1 MYDLTVIIPTFKEE
15 SNIGTII
22 ESVDAVFSQNAITG
36 EILVV
41 DDNSPDRTIE
51 LIRELKKTKP
61 HLSFLVRTE
70 DPGLS
75 QSVVEGF
82 RRARSDIFL
91 VMDADFS
98 HPPALIPV
106 MLGGIRAGNDLVIGS
121 RYMEGG
127 GIKKWPLKRRVISLG
142 ATFLGRLLFPEI
154 HDPVS
159 GFFAVKRSVVEH
171 APLRPRGYKILLEV
185 LGKGSWKKA
194 LEVPFEF
201 IDRATGS
208 SKLGSR
214 TIIEYAE
221 QVIDNARFSW
231 NHHES
236 VVWQE
241 WEKLFKFGVV
251 GLSGILVNEGVLIY
265 LKEYVHLSLPI
276 ANIPLIGLSIAS
288 IPAIELSI
296 LNNFIWNDFW
306 TFKTDQQHAMPHWWQ
321 RFLSFQVISIGGA
334 AINFV
339 ILIALAGFF
348 GVDYRIADLL
358 GILVAFAWNF
368 WVNRRVTWKK
378 SE

>member
-1 MYDLTVIIPTFKEE
+1 MYDLTIIIPTFKEE

-22 ESVDAVFSQNAITG
+22 LEVDTVLSRNAING

-51 LIRELKKTKP
+51 IVRNLKKSKP
-61 HLSFLVRTE
+61 NLNLIVRKE

-82 RRARSDIFL
+82 RQAQSDVFL
-91 VMDADFS
+91 VMDADLS
-98 HPPALIPV
+98 HPTALITV
-106 MLGGIRAGNDLVIGS
+106 MLEGIHAGNDLVIGS

-127 GIKKWPLKRRVISLG
+127 GIKKWPLKRRIISMG
-142 ATFLGRLLFPEI
+142 ATFLGRFLFPEI

-159 GFFAVKRSVVEH
+159 GFFAVKKSVVEH

-185 LGKGSWKKA
+185 LGKGTWQKA
-194 LEVPFEF
+194 KEIPFEF
-201 IDRATGS
+201 VDRATGS
-208 SKLGSR
+208 SKLGGR

-236 VVWQE
+236 IIWQE
-241 WEKLFKFGVV
+241 WVKLFKFGAV
-251 GLSGILVNEGVLIY
+251 GLSGIIVNEGILIY
-265 LKEYVHLSLPI
+265 LKGYVQLSLPV
-276 ANIPLIGLSIAS
+276 AS
-288 IPAIELSI
+288 IIAIELSI
-296 LNNFIWNDFW
+296 LSNFILNDTW
-306 TFKTDQQHAMPHWWQ
+306 TFRTGQQHAMPHWWE
-321 RFLSFQVISIGGA
+321 RLLSFQVVSIGGA

-339 ILIALAGFF
+339 ILNALAAFT
-348 GVDYRIADLL
+348 GVDYRVANIL
-358 GILVAFAWNF
+358 GILIAFSWNF

>member
-22 ESVDAVFSQNAITG
+22 ESVDAVFSRNAISG

-51 LIRELKKTKP
+51 LVRELQKTKP
-61 HLSFLVRTE
+61 HLSFVVRTE

-82 RRARSDIFL
+82 RKARSDIFL
-91 VMDADFS
+91 VMDADLS

-106 MLGGIRAGNDLVIGS
+106 MLEGIRAGNDVVIGS

-127 GIKKWPLKRRVISLG
+127 GIKKWPLKRRIISKG

-194 LEVPFEF
+194 REVPFEF

-208 SKLGSR
+208 SKLGSQ

-221 QVIDNARFSW
+221 QVIDNAHFSW

-276 ANIPLIGLSIAS
+276 AHIPLIGLSIAS

-296 LNNFIWNDFW
+296 LNNFTWNDVW
-306 TFKTDQQHAMPHWWQ
+306 TFKTDQQHAKSHWWQ
-321 RFLSFQVISIGGA
+321 RLISFQVISIGGA

-368 WVNRRVTWKK
+368 WVNRRVTWGRK
-378 SE
+378 

>member
-15 SNIGTII
+15 SNIGTVI
-22 ESVDAVFSQNAITG
+22 ENVDAVFSDNAING

-51 LIRELKKTKP
+51 IVRELQKTKP
-61 HLSFLVRTE
+61 HLSLVVRKE

-82 RRARSDIFL
+82 HTARGDIFL
-91 VMDADFS
+91 VMDADLS
-98 HPPALIPV
+98 HPPARIPT
-106 MLGGIRAGNDLVIGS
+106 MLDGIRNGNDIVIGS

-127 GIKKWPLKRRVISLG
+127 GIKKWPLRRHIISLG

-185 LGKGSWKKA
+185 LGKGTWQKA
-194 LEVPFEF
+194 KEIPFEF
-201 IDRATGS
+201 VDRATGS
-208 SKLGSR
+208 SKLGGR
-214 TIIEYAE
+214 TIIEYAG

-236 VVWQE
+236 IVWQE
-241 WEKLFKFGVV
+241 WVKLFRFGAV
-251 GLSGILVNEGVLIY
+251 GLSGIIVNEGILIY
-265 LKEYVHLSLPI
+265 LKGYVQLSLPV
-276 ANIPLIGLSIAS
+276 AS
-288 IPAIELSI
+288 IIAIELSI
-296 LNNFIWNDFW
+296 LSNFILNDTW
-306 TFKTDQQHAMPHWWQ
+306 TFRTQQQHAMPHWWQ
-321 RFLSFQVISIGGA
+321 RLLTFQVVSIGGA

-339 ILIALAGFF
+339 ILNALAAFAGI
-348 GVDYRIADLL
+348 DYRVANIL
-358 GILVAFAWNF
+358 GILIAFAWNY
-368 WVNRRVTWKK
+368 WVNRRVTWRRV
-378 SE
+378 

>member
-15 SNIGTII
+15 SNIGDII
-22 ESVDAVFSQNAITG
+22 ENIDSVFLQSRIKG

-51 LIRELKKTKP
+51 KVREFQKTKP
-61 HLSFLVRTE
+61 HLSLVVRTE

-82 RRARSDIFL
+82 CTARSDIFL
-91 VMDADFS
+91 VMDADLS

-106 MLGGIRAGNDLVIGS
+106 MLNGIREGNDIVIGS

-127 GIKKWPLKRRVISLG
+127 GIKKWPLKRRIISMG

-154 HDPVS
+154 RDPVS
-159 GFFAVKRSVVEH
+159 GFFAVKKSVVEQ

-185 LGKGSWKKA
+185 LGKGTWHTAK
-194 LEVPFEF
+194 EIPFEF
-201 IDRATGS
+201 VDRTTGS
-208 SKLGSR
+208 SKLGIR
-214 TIIEYAE
+214 TIIEYAA

-241 WEKLFKFGVV
+241 WVKLFRFGLV
-251 GLSGILVNEGVLIY
+251 GLSGIVVNEGILIY
-265 LKEYVHLSLPI
+265 LKSSVQLSLPV
-276 ANIPLIGLSIAS
+276 AS
-288 IPAIELSI
+288 IIAIECSI
-296 LNNFIWNDFW
+296 LSNFILNDTW
-306 TFKTDQQHAMPHWWQ
+306 SFKTEQQHALPHRWQ
-321 RFLSFQVISIGGA
+321 RLLSFQVVSIGGA

-339 ILIALAGFF
+339 ILNALALYA
-348 GVDYRIADLL
+348 GVDYRIANIL
-358 GILVAFAWNF
+358 GIIVAFAWNF

-378 SE
+378 SN

>member
-22 ESVDAVFSQNAITG
+22 QSVDAIFSRYAING

-51 LIRELKKTKP
+51 LVRELQKTKP
-61 HLSFLVRTE
+61 YISFVVRTE

-82 RRARSDIFL
+82 RKARSDIFL
-91 VMDADFS
+91 VMDADLS

-106 MLGGIRAGNDLVIGS
+106 MLEEIRAGNDLVIGS
-121 RYMEGG
+121 RYMKGG
-127 GIKKWPLKRRVISLG
+127 GIKKWPLKRRIISFG

-159 GFFAVKRSVVEH
+159 GFFAVKKSVVEH

-185 LGKGSWKKA
+185 LGKGTWQKEK
-194 LEVPFEF
+194 EIPFEF
-201 IDRATGS
+201 VDRATGS
-208 SKLGSR
+208 SKLGGR

-236 VVWQE
+236 IVWQE
-241 WEKLFKFGVV
+241 WVKLFKFGAV
-251 GLSGILVNEGVLIY
+251 GISGIIVNEGFLIY
-265 LKEYVHLSLPI
+265 LKGSVQFSLPV
-276 ANIPLIGLSIAS
+276 AS
-288 IPAIELSI
+288 IIAIELSI
-296 LNNFIWNDFW
+296 LSNFILNDTW
-306 TFKTDQQHAMPHWWQ
+306 TFRMGQQHAMPHWWQ
-321 RFLSFQVISIGGA
+321 RLLSFQVVSIGGA
-334 AINFV
+334 VINFV
-339 ILIALAGFF
+339 ILNALAAVA
-348 GVDYRIADLL
+348 GVDYRVANIL
-358 GILVAFAWNF
+358 GILIAFSWNF
-368 WVNRRVTWKK
+368 WVNRRVTWKR
-378 SE
+378 E

>member
-1 MYDLTVIIPTFKEE
+1 MYDLTIIIPTFKEE
-15 SNIGTII
+15 SSIGMII
-22 ESVDAVFSQNAITG
+22 KAVDAVFSQNRING

-51 LIRELKKTKP
+51 RVRELQKTRP
-61 HLSFLVRTE
+61 YLSLVVRTE

-82 RRARSDIFL
+82 RKAQSDIFL
-91 VMDADFS
+91 VIDADLS
-98 HPPALIPV
+98 HPPEHIPLV
-106 MLGGIRAGNDLVIGS
+106 LAELRAGNDIVIGS

-127 GIKKWPLKRRVISLG
+127 GIKKWPLKRRIISLG

-159 GFFAVKRSVVEH
+159 GFFAVKKGVVEH

-185 LGKGSWKKA
+185 LGKGTWRTVK
-194 LEVPFEF
+194 EIPFEF
-201 IDRATGS
+201 VDRATGS
-208 SKLGSR
+208 SKLGVR
-214 TIIEYAE
+214 TIVEYAE

-241 WEKLFKFGVV
+241 WVKLFRFGVV
-251 GLSGILVNEGVLIY
+251 GLSGIIVNEGILIY
-265 LKEYVHLSLPI
+265 LRGYAQFALPV
-276 ANIPLIGLSIAS
+276 AS
-288 IPAIELSI
+288 IIAIELSI
-296 LNNFIWNDFW
+296 LSNFVFNDSW
-306 TFKTDQQHAMPHWWQ
+306 TFKTGQQHALPHWWQ
-321 RFLSFQVISIGGA
+321 RLLSFQVVSVGGA

-339 ILIALAGFF
+339 ILNALALYA
-348 GVDYRIADLL
+348 GVDYRIANIL
-358 GILVAFAWNF
+358 GIVMAFAWNF

-378 SE
+378 SGQAPPEQGK

>member
-22 ESVDAVFSQNAITG
+22 ESVDAVFSRNAING
-36 EILVV
+36 EILVI

-51 LIRELKKTKP
+51 LVREFQKTKQ
-61 HLSFLVRTE
+61 HLSLVVRTE

-82 RRARSDIFL
+82 RKARSDIFL
-91 VMDADFS
+91 VIDADLS

-106 MLGGIRAGNDLVIGS
+106 MLEGIRAGNDIVIGS

-127 GIKKWPLKRRVISLG
+127 GIKKWPLKRRIISKG

-159 GFFAVKRSVVEH
+159 GFFAVKKSVVVR

-185 LGKGSWKKA
+185 LGKGTWLKA
-194 LEVPFEF
+194 NEIPFEF
-201 IDRATGS
+201 VDRATGS
-208 SKLGSR
+208 SKLGRR
-214 TIIEYAE
+214 TIIEYAG
-221 QVIDNARFSW
+221 QVIDNAQFSW

-236 VVWQE
+236 AVWQE
-241 WEKLFKFGVV
+241 WVKLFRFGIV
-251 GLSGILVNEGVLIY
+251 GLSGIIVNEGVLIY
-265 LKEYVHLSLPI
+265 LKGYIQLSLPV
-276 ANIPLIGLSIAS
+276 AS
-288 IPAIELSI
+288 IIAIELSI
-296 LNNFIWNDFW
+296 LSNFILNDTW
-306 TFKTDQQHAMPHWWQ
+306 TFGTGQQHAMPHWWQ
-321 RFLSFQVISIGGA
+321 RLFSFQVVSIGGA

-339 ILIALAGFF
+339 ILNALAVFA
-348 GVDYRIADLL
+348 GVDYRVANIL

-368 WVNRRVTWKK
+368 LVNRRVTWKK
-378 SE
+378 SG

>member
-22 ESVDAVFSQNAITG
+22 ESVDAVFSRNAING

-51 LIRELKKTKP
+51 LARELQKTKP
-61 HLSFLVRTE
+61 NLSLVVRKE
-70 DPGLS
+70 DHGLS

-82 RRARSDIFL
+82 RMARSDIFL
-91 VMDADFS
+91 VMDADRS

-106 MLGGIRAGNDLVIGS
+106 MLEGIRAGNDIVIGS

-127 GIKKWPLKRRVISLG
+127 GIKKWPLKRRIISKG

-185 LGKGSWKKA
+185 LGKGTWYKVK
-194 LEVPFEF
+194 EIPFEF
-201 IDRATGS
+201 VDRATGS

-221 QVIDNARFSW
+221 QVIDNTRFSW

-236 VVWQE
+236 AVWQE
-241 WEKLFKFGVV
+241 WVKLFKFGAV
-251 GLSGILVNEGVLIY
+251 GLSGIIVNEGALIY
-265 LKEYVHLSLPI
+265 LKGYVQFSLPV
-276 ANIPLIGLSIAS
+276 AS
-288 IPAIELSI
+288 IIAIELSI
-296 LNNFIWNDFW
+296 LSNFILNDTW
-306 TFKTDQQHAMPHWWQ
+306 TFRMEQQHAMPHWWQ
-321 RFLSFQVISIGGA
+321 RLLSFQVVSLGGA

-339 ILIALAGFF
+339 LLNALAVFA
-348 GVDYRIADLL
+348 GVDYRVANIL
-358 GILVAFAWNF
+358 GILVAFSWNF